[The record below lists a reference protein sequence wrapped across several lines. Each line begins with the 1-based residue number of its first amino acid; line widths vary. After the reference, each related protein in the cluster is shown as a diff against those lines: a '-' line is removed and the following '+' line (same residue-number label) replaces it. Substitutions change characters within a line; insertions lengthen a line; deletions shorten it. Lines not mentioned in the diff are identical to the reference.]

1 MVLIKKKIPK
11 MIFIIQNAN
20 KKAFT
25 LLELIIV
32 LIIVGLSY
40 YLIIST
46 SSIAPKKDTNN
57 LSLSNIKEYIIKNF
71 EFKKNICFFCIEKD
85 LACYIK
91 VDNKIQKDFEIKNF
105 FSSTPSVYEYSDNYS
120 KIDFLP
126 MSMNEGEEKVIFEL
140 MLNSDFK
147 HKDFIVDTGDKFY
160 LFNSIYD
167 RPIIFDSFG
176 EVFQKNQNRKQEIK
190 YAF

>member
-1 MVLIKKKIPK
+1 MQI
-11 MIFIIQNAN
+11 

-40 YLIIST
+40 YLIINT
-46 SSIAPKKDTNN
+46 SSLAPKKDTSN

-85 LACYIK
+85 LACYVK
-91 VDNKIQKDFEIKNF
+91 VDNDIQKDFEIKNF
-105 FSSTPSVYEYSDNYS
+105 FSSTPSVYEYSDNYT

-126 MSMNEGEEKVIFEL
+126 MSMNEDEENVVFEL

-147 HKDFIVDTGDKFY
+147 HKDFIVDTDDKFY
-160 LFNSIYD
+160 LYNSIYD
-167 RPIIFDSFG
+167 KPIVFDSYSEIF
-176 EVFQKNQNRKQEIK
+176 EKAQNRTQEIK